1 MCACACACVRACV
14 FVQSIC
20 VVKEEIENEQA
31 WLLEADTE
39 LSKVDSTVDPNVC
52 SHYFFFKPVE
62 DFWRKIKK
70 SKFFVFVV
78 FIVLC
83 CRTLNDGMNSIIHG
97 QWTLQIR
104 WPLTLT
110 CPRIRNVS
118 QVNIHTLYCAST
130 NTTKGR
136 MCEWIFF
143 CSHCVRICWAHC
155 NSYLESNIWRK
166 LLRRWRPMHWKTC
179 FLSID
184 FRTSRIN

>member
-1 MCACACACVRACV
+1 
-14 FVQSIC
+14 
-20 VVKEEIENEQA
+20 
-31 WLLEADTE
+31 

-62 DFWRKIKK
+62 DTFEEKWRKANF
-70 SKFFVFVV
+70 SSFVVFVV
-78 FIVLC
+78 LC
-83 CRTLNDGMNSIIHG
+83 YRTLNDGMNSIIRG

-104 WPLTLT
+104 RPLTLT

-143 CSHCVRICWAHC
+143 VSIVRICWAHC

-166 LLRRWRPMHWKTC
+166 LLRRWRPMHWNTC

-184 FRTSRIN
+184 FRTSRID